1 MNITDNQFKRITNQF
16 DSENSVVR
24 LFSKHHN
31 RHGRGSLI
39 DSLDSFAYH
48 FGISFGVDSITKKHP
63 TPYFMFQEGNI
74 LSKPTGSS
82 RWEDMK
88 LKSHADAQKFI
99 VKEFF
104 KMMSFEDIKKYITAN
119 EIRVLEQLL

>member
-16 DSENSVVR
+16 DSENHVIR
-24 LFSKHHN
+24 LFVKYHDLY
-31 RHGRGSLI
+31 GRGTLI

-48 FGISFGVDSITKKHP
+48 FGINFGVDLLTTKHP

-74 LSKPTGSS
+74 LNKPTGSS

-88 LKSHADAQKFI
+88 LKTYTDAQKFI
-99 VKEFF
+99 VKELF
-104 KMMSFEDIKKYITAN
+104 KTMSFLDIKKHITTN
-119 EIRVLEQLL
+119 KIQILQELL